1 MVELVGFGILAY
13 SVKIASVG
21 WLFGALAV
29 VVAGYSCMQPSLYS
43 LVSRWSDPKQQGKA
57 LGVSQS
63 VSAMARIFGSALGIP
78 MLKAFVFLPYIVASV
93 LMLVVAVLIA
103 IACRTGQDFS
113 DQSS

>member
-1 MVELVGFGILAY
+1 
-13 SVKIASVG
+13 
-21 WLFGALAV
+21 
-29 VVAGYSCMQPSLYS
+29 
-43 LVSRWSDPKQQGKA
+43 
-57 LGVSQS
+57 
-63 VSAMARIFGSALGIP
+63 